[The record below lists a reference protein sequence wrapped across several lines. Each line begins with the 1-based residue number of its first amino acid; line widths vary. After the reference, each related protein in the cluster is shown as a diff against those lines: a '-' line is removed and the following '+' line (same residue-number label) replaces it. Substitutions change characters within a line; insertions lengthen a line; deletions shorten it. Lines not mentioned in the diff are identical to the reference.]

1 MGYDPEELLG
11 KTVEKLIESD
21 DIEDVAD
28 EMATKYERPLATSD
42 LKVVFKVNEDSTI
55 FEKMKSQKFSIYAE
69 DIWDVSD

>member
-1 MGYDPEELLG
+1 LGYDPEELLG